1 MRASLTIERV
11 ELSQG
16 YSQWLATVRTSVE
29 SQSTSSSFGSSM
41 SSSYGSSYGSS
52 LNSSLNTIGSSVMS
66 PLYAPDECD
75 PLIMF
80 TFDNVLDVGVFR
92 TRLLT
97 GLSARLDVHT
107 GNGKAYICVD
117 DGSLMFYSYGAHVSM
132 SAMIAVNDDI
142 ILALIRFTDDYLAYT

>member
-1 MRASLTIERV
+1 MKASLTVERV

-29 SQSTSSSFGSSM
+29 SRDSSQSM
-41 SSSYGSSYGSS
+41 SSSYGSSVSSSYGSS
-52 LNSSLNTIGSSVMS
+52 VSSSLGSLVS

-80 TFDNVLDVGVFR
+80 TFNSALDVDVFR
-92 TRLLT
+92 RRLMT
-97 GLSARLDVHT
+97 GLSARLDIRT
-107 GNGKAYICVD
+107 DSGKAYIRVD

-132 SAMIAVNDDI
+132 SAMITVNDDI
-142 ILALIRFTDDYLAYT
+142 ILALIRFTDDYLAYTQ

>member
-1 MRASLTIERV
+1 MRASLTVERV

-41 SSSYGSSYGSS
+41 SSSYGSSLS
-52 LNSSLNTIGSSVMS
+52 SSLNTIGSSVMS

-80 TFDNVLDVGVFR
+80 TFNNALDVGVFR

-97 GLSARLDVHT
+97 GLSARLDVRT
-107 GNGKAYICVD
+107 DSGKAYIRVD

-142 ILALIRFTDDYLAYT
+142 ILALIRFTDDYMAYTL